1 MHIQVAMHT
10 TQQGIQP
17 MNPPDPDRS
26 RSAAALLRDCDDAVL
41 PERAAGDAVVQWVA
55 GALMERAH
63 LADIHRPLPDA
74 SAVATAMHLYRRLLF
89 PEVFTGGKPTLAGLT
104 EDAAALFLLLEDLL
118 LCERLARPG
127 RERYGAQPGE
137 PCGQS
142 TAVAAQWA
150 HETAQSVMERLP
162 WLREQCESDVQA
174 ALDGDPAARSR
185 AEIILC
191 YPGFDAIATYRLAH
205 SVWLADG
212 LLVARMMAEQAHQR
226 TGIDLHPGATI
237 GPALFIDHG
246 TGVVVGETAHIGARV
261 RLYQGVTLG
270 ARSISPGQT
279 GAAVTKRHP
288 TLEDDVVIYANATIL
303 GGDVIIGKGAIV
315 GGNTWV
321 TTSVPAGARMRI
333 DVAARVA
340 EAVVMVPHGAQPE

>member
-1 MHIQVAMHT
+1 MAASIAAMD
-10 TQQGIQP
+10 G
-17 MNPPDPDRS
+17 
-26 RSAAALLRDCDDAVL
+26 ALRDCDESHS
-41 PERAAGDAVVQWVA
+41 PAGEASRQTTRSVA
-55 GALMERAH
+55 EALIERAH
-63 LADIHRPLPDA
+63 LSDIHRALPDA
-74 SAVATAMHLYRRLLF
+74 AQVATVQTLYRRLLF
-89 PEVFTGGKPTLAGLT
+89 PEVFTGGKPTVEALQADAGL
-104 EDAAALFLLLEDLL
+104 LLASLEDLL
-118 LCERLARPG
+118 FCERLASPG
-127 RERYGAQPGE
+127 RDRFGARPGE

-142 TAVAAQWA
+142 TALAARWA
-150 HETAQSVMERLP
+150 HETALTILEHLP
-162 WLREQCESDVQA
+162 QFRAECELDVQA

-191 YPGFDAIATYRLAH
+191 YPGFDAIATHRLAH
-205 SVWLADG
+205 ALWLAGG
-212 LLVARMMAEQAHQR
+212 LLVARMLAEQAHQR

-270 ARSISPGQT
+270 ARSIQRGQDGQSP
-279 GAAVTKRHP
+279 AKRHP

-303 GGDVIIGKGAIV
+303 GGDVVIGKGAIV

-340 EAVVMVPHGAQPE
+340 EAVVMVPDGAQPE